1 MKRIGLLTSGGDAPG
16 MNAAIRSCIK
26 TAVAA
31 GAEIYGIHRG
41 YAGLLAE
48 EITPLSIRDAGGIVH
63 HGGTVLKT
71 ARCLDFHKPEKQKEA
86 AGILRKHGIE
96 GLIVIGGDGSMAGA
110 AALEKEGIP
119 TAVIP
124 GTIDNDM
131 CGTDETI
138 GFDTAV
144 NTVREAAGRIRDTAA
159 SHDRAALIEV
169 MGRHAGN
176 IALAAGLAA
185 GAEFIL
191 IPEIPFDREKLA
203 CALTDMTRTGRTNSI
218 IICAEGAADARELGK
233 WLGEA
238 TGIDMCTTILGYI
251 QRGGAPSARDAILGA
266 LLGAAAAEKLL
277 EGQSGFLAGM
287 KHGALSII
295 SYEDAFAEEKIF
307 DRKGYD
313 LAVRIG
319 AGMDVGKEALGTRN

>member
-1 MKRIGLLTSGGDAPG
+1 MKKIGLLTSGGDSPG
-16 MNAAIRSCIK
+16 MNAAIRSVIK
-26 TAVAA
+26 TAAGQ
-31 GAEIYGIHRG
+31 GAEVFGIHRG
-41 YAGLLAE
+41 YAGLLDE

-71 ARCLDFHKPEKQKEA
+71 ARCLDFHKPEKQEEA
-86 AGILRKHGIE
+86 AAILRKYGIE
-96 GLIVIGGDGSMAGA
+96 GLVVIGGDGSMAGA
-110 AALEKEGIP
+110 ACLEKLGIA

-185 GAEFIL
+185 GAEFVL
-191 IPEIPFDREKLA
+191 IPEVPFDREKLA
-203 CALTDMTRTGRTNSI
+203 HALTDMTSMGRTNSI

-233 WLGEA
+233 WLGEV

-266 LLGAAAAEKLL
+266 VLGAAAAEGLL
-277 EGQSGFLAGM
+277 AGKSGFLAGM
-287 KHGALSII
+287 RDGRLRIT
-295 SYEDAFAEEKIF
+295 SYEDAFAEKKTL

-313 LAVRIG
+313 LAVSLG
-319 AGMDVGKEALGTRN
+319 AGLGIEK